1 MEPLWCNSWI
11 FNFKNNHSLFYKMNQ
26 DEKYLIKNSLTL
38 YFIGL
43 NIVAFLYYAV
53 GSILIVKLI
62 DITLR
67 RIIITEIVIIIM
79 SIIFTKSSIN
89 S

>member
-1 MEPLWCNSWI
+1 
-11 FNFKNNHSLFYKMNQ
+11 MNEE
-26 DEKYLIKNSLTL
+26 EKYLIKNSLTL

-43 NIVAFLYYAV
+43 NVVAFLFYIF

-62 DITLR
+62 EVTLR
-67 RIIITEIVIIIM
+67 RVIITEIVIIIM
-79 SIIFTKSSIN
+79 SIIFTKSSMSTYEAKQIN